1 MAAVPAVG
9 IEIEARILRHG
20 VHVRCVLRPVDEDL
34 VALTRTPIAA
44 AAQELLTAYSR
55 LQVFAGTGEQALAG
69 SPVFSVIIE
78 EKIIVIIPFPVIL
91 LLLLLLLIE
100 RIVVTG
106 R

>member
-44 AAQELLTAYSR
+44 AAQELLTASTIHCIHSAIDWPKNI
-55 LQVFAGTGEQALAG
+55 F
-69 SPVFSVIIE
+69 FS
-78 EKIIVIIPFPVIL
+78 
-91 LLLLLLLIE
+91 
-100 RIVVTG
+100 
-106 R
+106 